1 MSAEDLMRYLG
12 VPLLFTLVV
21 TLLITP
27 ILTLF
32 YRNRL
37 KILMAAR
44 GAGQGL
50 EAASSSPAALAS
62 SVPAPAQA
70 LVALGGLGQR
80 AGRAMAARCN
90 AYAAAAGV
98 QALVLT
104 ALFARDYGSAM
115 SWFGLLVVLLV
126 FLLPTVWLVIQIR
139 AVCGWFRLG
148 GGCLALLGV
157 LMVLG
162 RLLGVDAVSLMLS
175 VGVLHMLLP
184 ALLLLV
190 LNLRFW
196 RGAAPFVFLIALAGF
211 FGWNFAFR
219 IGGAW
224 LGSTAGEPLLVVLR
238 LIGLA
243 AGSWLALLLLQKLG
257 QVDGKAQLSDQELR
271 LDLWMLIYTIVQAL
285 IFPLQARR
293 GDVDGAAVVA
303 LVLVLGSF
311 GVYWL
316 LKRYL
321 LARFSPRIAL
331 PARLLMLRVFGNNRR
346 SESLF
351 EQLRQAWN
359 GFGSIELI
367 AGTDLALQQIT
378 LPNFMAFL
386 RGRLADRFDCSGSEL
401 VARLARPPQQLADGS
416 FHAHQSPC
424 HADRWLAVVN
434 RLLGHCDAVVMDLRE
449 FNDQRQGCW
458 AELQALAD
466 GFGGRPVVLVV
477 DGSTDRKLLDT
488 ILAKLA
494 VAVQPASAA
503 QWALVSAGRQD
514 GSTVRSV
521 LQTIEASVAAQPWG
535 SQLGGGTAGSEL
547 RPA

>member
-1 MSAEDLMRYLG
+1 MSATDLMRYVG

-21 TLLITP
+21 ALLVTP
-27 ILTLF
+27 VLTLF

-44 GAGQGL
+44 SAGQGL

-62 SVPAPAQA
+62 FAPAPAQA

-98 QALVLT
+98 QALLLT
-104 ALFARDYGSAM
+104 ALFARGYGSVM

-126 FLLPTVWLVIQIR
+126 FLLPTVWLVIQVR
-139 AVCGWFRLG
+139 AVWGWFRLG
-148 GGCLALLGV
+148 GGVIALLVV
-157 LMVLG
+157 LMVSG
-162 RLLGVDAVSLMLS
+162 GLLGGDAVSLMLF
-175 VGVLHMLLP
+175 VVLLP
-184 ALLLLV
+184 ALILLV
-190 LNLRFW
+190 LNLRYW
-196 RGAAPFVFLIALAGF
+196 RGAAPLVFLIALAGF
-211 FGWNFAFR
+211 LGWNFVLR

-224 LGSTAGEPLLVVLR
+224 LGSTVGEQPLLVVLR

-271 LDLWMLIYTIVQAL
+271 LDLWMLIYTIVLAL
-285 IFPLQARR
+285 IFSVRASVAL
-293 GDVDGAAVVA
+293 GDGAAVVA

-311 GVYWL
+311 GLYWL

-367 AGTDLALQQIT
+367 AGTDLALQQIP
-378 LPNFMAFL
+378 LPNFLAFV
-386 RGRLADRFDCSGSEL
+386 RGRLAYRFDCSGSEL

-488 ILAKLA
+488 MLAHLA

>member
-1 MSAEDLMRYLG
+1 MSVYDVMRYLG

-21 TLLITP
+21 ALLVTP

-44 GAGQGL
+44 SAGQGL

-62 SVPAPAQA
+62 SAPAPAQA

-104 ALFARDYGSAM
+104 ALFARGYGPAM

-139 AVCGWFRLG
+139 AVWSWFRLG
-148 GGCLALLGV
+148 GGVIALLVV
-157 LMVLG
+157 LMVSG
-162 RLLGVDAVSLMLS
+162 GLLGVDAVSLMLS
-175 VGVLHMLLP
+175 VVELHILLP
-184 ALLLLV
+184 ALILLV
-190 LNLRFW
+190 LNLRYW
-196 RGAAPFVFLIALAGF
+196 RGAAPLVFLIALAGF
-211 FGWNFAFR
+211 LGWNFAVR

-224 LGSTAGEPLLVVLR
+224 LGSTVGEQPLLVVLR

-271 LDLWMLIYTIVQAL
+271 LDLWMLIYTFVQFF
-285 IFPLQARR
+285 IFSVRAS
-293 GDVDGAAVVA
+293 VVA
-303 LVLVLGSF
+303 TLVLVLGSF
-311 GVYWL
+311 GLYWL

-321 LARFSPRIAL
+321 LARFSPRVAL
-331 PARLLMLRVFGNNRR
+331 PPRLLMLRVFGNNRR

-367 AGTDLALQQIT
+367 AGTDLALQQIP
-378 LPNFMAFL
+378 LPNFLAFV

-488 ILAKLA
+488 MLAQLA

-535 SQLGGGTAGSEL
+535 SQPGGATAGSKL